1 MIRAGA
7 LFCLYLVSSVSAFS
21 QSHLVLPF
29 FNLTRD
35 ETLNWVG
42 DSAAEW
48 IGDSLAAQGLIVS
61 QRAERDEIFRRLGL
75 KRRAHL
81 TRASV
86 IKAGL
91 ALDASVVIYG
101 EYQGSAQELQ
111 FTARVLNLKSLTSM
125 ADLSASGPLNVL
137 ATTQTTLAW
146 EALRVLASKQLP
158 SEADYRARQIGI
170 RTEALE
176 SFAKGLEARTEEARI
191 QIFTHASRQDP
202 RYTPPIFELGK
213 LYYRRKLWQESALWL
228 TKLDGAA
235 VRFRES
241 MFYLGLARYHLG
253 DYDAAAQAFRMVS
266 EAVPLSEVFN
276 NLGAAQ
282 NRKNDPAAVES
293 FRKAIEGDEAEPA
306 YHFNLAYVLMLRGEY
321 AAAAKE
327 FRAVLERT
335 PDDVESTQLLGRCL
349 RPSGPPAVGLERLKA
364 DYQESAYLQLK
375 AILAPA
381 KP

>member
-1 MIRAGA
+1 MGD
-7 LFCLYLVSSVSAFS
+7 SVS
-21 QSHLVLPF
+21 
-29 FNLTRD
+29 
-35 ETLNWVG
+35 
-42 DSAAEW
+42 EW
-48 IGDSLAAQGLIVS
+48 IGDSLAAEGLIVS

-111 FTARVLNLKSLTSM
+111 FTARILNLRSLTST
-125 ADLSASGPLNVL
+125 AEFSASGPLNVL
-137 ATTQTTLAW
+137 ATTETTLAW
-146 EALRVLASKQLP
+146 QALRVLAPKQLP
-158 SEADYRARQIGI
+158 AEAEYRARQPGI

-176 SFAKGLEARTEEARI
+176 SFAKGLEVRTDEARI
-191 QIFTHASRQDP
+191 QIFTQASKQDS
-202 RYTPPIFELGK
+202 RYMPPIFELGK

-228 TKLDGAA
+228 TKLDGSA

-241 MFYLGLARYHLG
+241 MFYLGLARYHMG
-253 DYDAAAQAFRMVS
+253 DYEAAAQAFRTVS
-266 EAVPLSEVFN
+266 EAVPLSEIFN

-321 AAAAKE
+321 DAAAKE

-335 PDDVESTQLLGRCL
+335 PEDAESTQLLGRCL
-349 RPSGPPAVGLERLKA
+349 RPSGPPPAGLERLKTE
-364 DYQESAYLQLK
+364 YQESAYLQLK
-375 AILAPA
+375 AILAPS

>member
-7 LFCLYLVSSVSAFS
+7 FLCLYLVSSVSAFS

-29 FNLTRD
+29 FNLTHD

-48 IGDSLAAQGLIVS
+48 LGDSLAAQGLIVS

-111 FTARVLNLKSLTSM
+111 FTARVLNLKSLTST

-137 ATTQTTLAW
+137 ATTETTLAW
-146 EALRVLASKQLP
+146 QALRALIPKQLP
-158 SEADYRARQIGI
+158 SEADYRARQVGI
-170 RTEALE
+170 STEALE
-176 SFAKGLEARTEEARI
+176 SFAKGLEARTDEARI

-213 LYYRRKLWQESALWL
+213 LYYQRKLWQESALWL
-228 TKLDGAA
+228 TKLDGSA

-253 DYDAAAQAFRMVS
+253 DYDAAAQAFGMVS
-266 EAVPLSEVFN
+266 EAVPLNEVFN

-282 NRKNDPAAVES
+282 NRKSDPAAEES
-293 FRKAIEGDEAEPA
+293 FRKAIEGDEAEPV
-306 YHFNLAYVLMLRGEY
+306 YHFNLAYVLMREGQFE
-321 AAAAKE
+321 AAAKE

-335 PDDVESTQLLGRCL
+335 PGDVESTQLLGRCL
-349 RPSGPPAVGLERLKA
+349 RPAGPPPVGLERLKTE
-364 DYQESAYLQLK
+364 YQESAYLQLK

>member
-29 FNLTRD
+29 FNLTHD
-35 ETLNWVG
+35 DSLGWVG
-42 DSAAEW
+42 DSASEW

-61 QRAERDEIFRRLGL
+61 QRAEREEIFRRLGL

-111 FTARVLNLKSLTSM
+111 FTARVLNLKSLTSI
-125 ADLSASGPLNVL
+125 AELSASGPVNVL
-137 ATTQTTLAW
+137 ATTEAALAW
-146 EALRVLASKQLP
+146 QALHALVPKQVS
-158 SEADYRARQIGI
+158 SEADYRARQPGI

-176 SFAKGLEARTEEARI
+176 SFAKGLEARTDEARV
-191 QIFTHASRQDP
+191 QFFTQASKQDA
-202 RYTPPIFELGK
+202 RYMPPIFELGK

-228 TKLDGAA
+228 TKLDGSA

-241 MFYLGLARYHLG
+241 MFYLGLARYQLG
-253 DYDAAAQAFRMVS
+253 DFEAAAQAFRTVS
-266 EAVPLSEVFN
+266 EEVPLSEVFN

-282 NRKNDPAAVES
+282 NRKEDPAAVES

-306 YHFNLAYVLMLRGEY
+306 YHFNLAYALMRQGQFE
-321 AAAAKE
+321 AAATE
-327 FRAVLERT
+327 FRAVLERS
-335 PDDVESTQLLGRCL
+335 PGDVESTQLLGRCL
-349 RPSGPPAVGLERLKA
+349 RPAGPPPVGLERLKS